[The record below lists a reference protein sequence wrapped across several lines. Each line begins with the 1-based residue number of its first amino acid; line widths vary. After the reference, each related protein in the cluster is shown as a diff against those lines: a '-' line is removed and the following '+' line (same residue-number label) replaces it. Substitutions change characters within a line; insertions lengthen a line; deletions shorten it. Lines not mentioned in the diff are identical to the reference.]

1 MTRAHHLKTCL
12 NFCRD
17 FVRAEDLPEPP
28 RKIARTA
35 AKKKD
40 GVQAS
45 SNRPPMA
52 DAIATGLSKSQ
63 KDITDQKEL
72 QLALVETSEAKV
84 PFTEGV
90 PLEDLVQM
98 VKDEKLGGHESNT
111 AGGVRTRVVMRRNSD
126 GRAAQLVEDIRQQ
139 MISAAGHG
147 ASDDLGKVAVSDDKF
162 FAAFKV
168 IIFTFLAV
176 KSLDIHF
183 AHSILSGV
191 VGVLSR

>member
-1 MTRAHHLKTCL
+1 M
-12 NFCRD
+12 
-17 FVRAEDLPEPP
+17 
-28 RKIARTA
+28 ARTA

-45 SNRPPMA
+45 ANRPPMA
-52 DAIATGLSKSQ
+52 DATATSLSKSQ
-63 KDITDQKEL
+63 KDITDQKDTTDQKEL

-98 VKDEKLGGHESNT
+98 VKDENIGGHESNT

-126 GRAAQLVEDIRQQ
+126 GRAAKLVEDIRQQ
-139 MISAAGHG
+139 MISAAGYG

-168 IIFTFLAV
+168 IIFTFFVV
-176 KSLDIHF
+176 KSLDFRF

-191 VGVLSR
+191 VGVLLR

>member
-1 MTRAHHLKTCL
+1 MTRADYLKTCL
-12 NFCRD
+12 NLCRD

-28 RKIARTA
+28 RKVARTA

-45 SNRPPMA
+45 SSQPPMA
-52 DAIATGLSKSQ
+52 KAIATGLPKSQ

-90 PLEDLVQM
+90 PLEDLVQI
-98 VKDEKLGGHESNT
+98 VKDENTGGHESNT
-111 AGGVRTRVVMRRNSD
+111 AGGVRTRVVMRRKSD
-126 GRAAQLVEDIRQQ
+126 GRAAQLVEDIRRQ
-139 MISAAGHG
+139 MISAAGYG
-147 ASDDLGKVAVSDDKF
+147 ASEDLGKVAVSDDKF

-168 IIFTFLAV
+168 IVVTFLAV
-176 KSLDIHF
+176 KSLDF
-183 AHSILSGV
+183 RSSHSILMWCSGR
-191 VGVLSR
+191 LP